1 MAAQNDAPK
10 GAEALPA
17 QRPADRPEG
26 ARKVEEQA
34 REDGRVVSPA
44 GPHAK
49 PSLTDNEK
57 TPGAGT
63 LPETTANE
71 SDPGAG

>member
-1 MAAQNDAPK
+1 MVTQEKPKPDAISSDD
-10 GAEALPA
+10 AEKTP
-17 QRPADRPEG
+17 
-26 ARKVEEQA
+26 
-34 REDGRVVSPA
+34 PA

-63 LPETTANE
+63 LPD
-71 SDPGAG
+71 SDPDSVDAGTG